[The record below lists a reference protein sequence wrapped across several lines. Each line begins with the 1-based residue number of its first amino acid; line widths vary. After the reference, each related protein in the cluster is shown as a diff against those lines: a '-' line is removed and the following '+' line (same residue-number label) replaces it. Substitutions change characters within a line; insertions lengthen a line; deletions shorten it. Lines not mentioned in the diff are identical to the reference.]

1 VATVSRG
8 GTPERFGFIE
18 RHGQD
23 LGISYL
29 CDWLK
34 VSRSGYYAWVKRAT
48 SKYKTDDADL
58 SKNIFRIYQD
68 SRGTYGSPRVH
79 QALKRQGIAVGK
91 KRVERL
97 MQAQGLRGR
106 VFNVTKRMPNYKGY
120 IKRGDNLRLHQ
131 PEPTKINQV
140 WVSDITYLKVRD
152 TYKYLIVIMD
162 LYSRRILN
170 WSLTETRTTLET
182 SNVLKRT
189 IRERQPDDGLIF
201 HTDRGIEFTGKDFR
215 KVLKKH
221 NIKAS
226 VKRLGYCT
234 DNGHMESYF
243 HSLKAELIRGR
254 KFNSIGDLRYAL
266 NSYINH
272 FYNKKRL
279 HSGIGYCSPIEYEKI
294 AA

>member
-1 VATVSRG
+1 M
-8 GTPERFGFIE
+8 
-18 RHGQD
+18 
-23 LGISYL
+23 

-34 VSRSGYYAWVKRAT
+34 VSRSGYYAWLNRAISKREIEN
-48 SKYKTDDADL
+48 KVL
-58 SKNIFRIYQD
+58 SKKVVKIFHD

-79 QALKRQGIAVGK
+79 QALKRQGVAVGK

-97 MQAQGLRGR
+97 MQARGLRGR
-106 VFNVTKRMPNYKGY
+106 VFRVTKRMPNYKGY

-152 TYKYLIVIMD
+152 TYKYLTVIMD

-170 WSLTETRTTLET
+170 WSLTSSRTTLET
-182 SNVLKRT
+182 SNVLKRA
-189 IRERQPDDGLIF
+189 IHERQPDEGLIF

-215 KVLKKH
+215 KVLEKH
-221 NIKAS
+221 NMKAS
-226 VKRLGYCT
+226 VNRLGYCT

-243 HSLKAELIRGR
+243 HSLKAELIRCR
-254 KFNSIGDLRYAL
+254 KFNSMDDLRYAL

>member
-1 VATVSRG
+1 M
-8 GTPERFGFIE
+8 
-18 RHGQD
+18 
-23 LGISYL
+23 

-34 VSRSGYYAWVKRAT
+34 VSRSGYYAWLKRAV
-48 SKYKTDDADL
+48 SKHETEDHEL
-58 SKNIFRIYQD
+58 SIKVIKIYDD

-79 QALKRQGIAVGK
+79 HALKRQGVTVGK
-91 KRVERL
+91 KRIERL
-97 MQAQGLRGR
+97 MREQGLRGR
-106 VFNVTKRMPNYKGY
+106 VFRVTKRMPNYKGY
-120 IKRGDNLRLHQ
+120 IARGDNHRLNQ

-140 WVSDITYLKVRD
+140 WVSDITYIKVRD

-170 WSLTETRTTLET
+170 WSLTETRTTTET
-182 SNVLKRT
+182 SSLLKRT
-189 IRERQPDDGLIF
+189 IRERQPDKGLIF

-215 KVLKKH
+215 TVLEKH
-221 NIKAS
+221 NMKPS
-226 VKRLGYCT
+226 VNRLGYCT

-243 HSLKAELIRGR
+243 HSLKTELVRGR
-254 KFNSIGDLRYAL
+254 KFNSMTDLRYAL

>member
-1 VATVSRG
+1 M
-8 GTPERFGFIE
+8 
-18 RHGQD
+18 
-23 LGISYL
+23 

-34 VSRSGYYAWVKRAT
+34 VSRSGYYAWLKRSVSLRDIDDKILS
-48 SKYKTDDADL
+48 SKIIK
-58 SKNIFRIYQD
+58 IHQD

-79 QALKRQGIAVGK
+79 QALKKQGVAVGK

-97 MQAQGLRGR
+97 MQAQRLQGR
-106 VFNVTKRMPNYKGY
+106 VFKVTKRMPNYKGF
-120 IKRGDNLRLHQ
+120 IKRGENVRLGQ
-131 PEPTKINQV
+131 PEPTTINQV

-170 WSLTETRTTLET
+170 WSLTETRTTVET
-182 SNVLKRT
+182 SNLLKRA
-189 IRERQPDDGLIF
+189 INERQPDEGLIF

-221 NIKAS
+221 KFVPS
-226 VKRLGYCT
+226 VNRLGYCT

-254 KFNSIGDLRYAL
+254 KFNSMDDLRYAL

>member
-8 GTPERFGFIE
+8 GTSERFGFIK

-23 LGISYL
+23 LGVSYL

-34 VSRSGYYAWVKRAT
+34 VSRSGYYAWLKRSRSLRALEDE
-48 SKYKTDDADL
+48 KL
-58 SKNIFRIYQD
+58 STKIVQIHQD

-79 QALKRQGIAVGK
+79 QALKKQGVDVGK

-97 MQAQGLRGR
+97 MQAQRLQGRVVKVTRRQPGLRR
-106 VFNVTKRMPNYKGY
+106 FKE
-120 IKRGDNLRLHQ
+120 RGENLRLNI
-131 PEPTKINQV
+131 PEPTNINRV
-140 WVSDITYLKVRD
+140 WVADITYIKVRD
-152 TYKYLIVIMD
+152 TYKFLSVIMD
-162 LYSRRILN
+162 LYSRKILS
-170 WSLTETRTTLET
+170 WSLSNTRTTEDT
-182 SNVLKRT
+182 SKILKRA
-189 IRERQPDDGLIF
+189 IRERQPDEGLIF
-201 HTDRGIEFTGKDFR
+201 HTDRGIEFTGKGFR
-215 KVLKKH
+215 DVLLKH
-221 NIKAS
+221 NFKPS
-226 VKRLGYCT
+226 VNRLGYCT

-254 KFNSIGDLRYAL
+254 KFNSMNDLRYAL